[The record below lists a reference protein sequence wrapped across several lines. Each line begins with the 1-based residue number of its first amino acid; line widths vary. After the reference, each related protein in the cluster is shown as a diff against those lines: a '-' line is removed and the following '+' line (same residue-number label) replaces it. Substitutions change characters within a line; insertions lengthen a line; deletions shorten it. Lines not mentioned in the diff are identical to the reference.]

1 MARNLEVRI
10 LGDAD
15 PLKRSLAGASRN
27 VRDFEGHV
35 GKAGRGALSASGAF
49 RSLGRSVAF
58 ASSSFLGGAGLVF
71 ALKQS
76 VGAASDLHEQ
86 LNKTDVVF
94 GSSARTVKSW
104 SATTARSLGIAQH
117 ESLGF
122 AATFGNLLHPMGIA
136 RDRAAKM
143 SIQFVKLAADMASF
157 NNASPEDVLRA
168 LQSGLAGQVRPLRQ
182 YGIFLDQARIKAEAL
197 RLGLLQGKVS
207 QQAAGIAVEQ
217 LSVAQAKYNK
227 ALKDYG
233 PNSTQAVSA
242 HVALEKAQAA
252 VNKAAAGTTGTLT
265 QQQKV
270 LATTSII
277 MRDSKDAQGDFA
289 RTSGGLANQQR
300 ILSAEIKDTEAAI
313 GTALMPTVLRLTKEL
328 TNWLGQS
335 KNQERIQR
343 DVNRAVQTAGDIIS
357 AATPF
362 VKNIAGSFQ
371 AFAKAV
377 GGTKHAFEIL
387 FALGVVGKLRAISVA
402 LGLAGASGGGA
413 GIAGAAGK
421 ATTAVVNLRKTLATL
436 YAASVIGGIGST
448 TGALGGV
455 LAKMRLIKGLGAI
468 TILVTAAITAK
479 WIMDKEGGIRGFLQA
494 HIPGLKA
501 LDDWANNNLPQLGIG
516 SGTSTN
522 AANSGAGSLGA
533 SAGKRSPR
541 GARGAGALGS
551 AVGQIAHGR
560 VRGVTGP
567 VTPGLRA
574 VELATGAHVNDDF
587 ATHGHAKNSYHY
599 RGEAADLAVDRGV
612 WAKLY
617 ANRGMFA
624 ELFGPW
630 GLYHYGTK
638 FYDSKL
644 QSQHMDHIHV
654 AYTGGPQA
662 ISKMLSGSHT
672 TTTTDTTTTPTD
684 LTVGTTPR
692 KPHTPPWKGATEAT
706 IISAK
711 ASVTAMLTAANT
723 VIGGMA
729 GPMDAIERAAEAHLK
744 TLREHL
750 HPHMTPADL
759 ARTKAEIAKW
769 GKVLNNEIGEQTKR
783 AKRAFDSAAK
793 QMLRSFDKETEAG
806 LKARA
811 APDETPTEKLLRELQ
826 ESHDDA
832 DRQRALAE
840 AYASGDAQAIA
851 DAQYDIQVAALQ
863 KTAAAERKAADE
875 AAATAQEDYQNMRDD
890 QRDHL
895 QDQLDDWNEWLTKKM
910 KSWNQFWAWVKAHPN
925 GGGVVPNLGETDSA
939 PGFQFDPTTN
949 FGGDVTEPTV
959 NRTPA
964 SLTNNLARTSNG
976 SPTVVVTVNGAL
988 LGSTVPEVANTIRRE
1003 LLKVQN
1009 RNGTTGL
1016 V

>member
-343 DVNRAVQTAGDIIS
+343 DVNRAVKTAGDIIS

-387 FALGVVGKLRAISVA
+387 VCAWGLLAKLRAISVA
-402 LGLAGASGGGA
+402 LGVTGAAGAGSGL
-413 GIAGAAGK
+413 AGAAGR
-421 ATTAVVNLRKTLATL
+421 AAGAVANLRKALATL

-501 LDDWANNNLPQLGIG
+501 LDDFANKNLPGLGIG
-516 SGTSTN
+516 SGRGGGGGGGTGTDI
-522 AANSGAGSLGA
+522 AA
-533 SAGKRSPR
+533 
-541 GARGAGALGS
+541 
-551 AVGQIAHGR
+551 
-560 VRGVTGP
+560 
-567 VTPGLRA
+567 
-574 VELATGAHVNDDF
+574 ELA
-587 ATHGHAKNSYHY
+587 
-599 RGEAADLAVDRGV
+599 R
-612 WAKLY
+612 
-617 ANRGMFA
+617 
-624 ELFGPW
+624 
-630 GLYHYGTK
+630 
-638 FYDSKL
+638 
-644 QSQHMDHIHV
+644 QSRRHCV
-654 AYTGGPQA
+654 A
-662 ISKMLSGSHT
+662 L
-672 TTTTDTTTTPTD
+672 
-684 LTVGTTPR
+684 
-692 KPHTPPWKGATEAT
+692 
-706 IISAK
+706 
-711 ASVTAMLTAANT
+711 
-723 VIGGMA
+723 
-729 GPMDAIERAAEAHLK
+729 
-744 TLREHL
+744 
-750 HPHMTPADL
+750 
-759 ARTKAEIAKW
+759 
-769 GKVLNNEIGEQTKR
+769 
-783 AKRAFDSAAK
+783 
-793 QMLRSFDKETEAG
+793 
-806 LKARA
+806 
-811 APDETPTEKLLRELQ
+811 
-826 ESHDDA
+826 
-832 DRQRALAE
+832 
-840 AYASGDAQAIA
+840 
-851 DAQYDIQVAALQ
+851 
-863 KTAAAERKAADE
+863 AAAE
-875 AAATAQEDYQNMRDD
+875 
-890 QRDHL
+890 
-895 QDQLDDWNEWLTKKM
+895 QL
-910 KSWNQFWAWVKAHPN
+910 
-925 GGGVVPNLGETDSA
+925 
-939 PGFQFDPTTN
+939 
-949 FGGDVTEPTV
+949 
-959 NRTPA
+959 
-964 SLTNNLARTSNG
+964 
-976 SPTVVVTVNGAL
+976 
-988 LGSTVPEVANTIRRE
+988 
-1003 LLKVQN
+1003 
-1009 RNGTTGL
+1009 
-1016 V
+1016 